1 MFEIFKKRSS
11 QKENYSQMMK
21 EKSEELHADKKDQ
34 ETKKEVT
41 KDIVVAGKY
50 DFKMI
55 VEDVFTIS
63 GRGTV
68 ATGCV
73 DRGTLKINDEVKIV
87 SNTETKKA
95 VVSGIEMFRKQTNV
109 AATGDNVGILLRGT
123 SVKEVQK
130 GDILIK

>member
-1 MFEIFKKRSS
+1 
-11 QKENYSQMMK
+11 
-21 EKSEELHADKKDQ
+21 
-34 ETKKEVT
+34 
-41 KDIVVAGKY
+41 
-50 DFKMI
+50 MI

-95 VVSGIEMFRKQTNV
+95 VVSGIEMFRKQANV
-109 AATGDNVGILLRGT
+109 AATGDDVGILLRGT
-123 SVKEVQK
+123 SAKEVQK